1 MNYGEKRHFVLDG
14 RRSYDLKIN
23 TIKNCIF
30 ACDIEP
36 SAVEIAKLRL
46 WLSIVIDD
54 ILTKASEADEQFSE
68 HSKPR
73 PLPNLDC
80 NIICG
85 NSLVDE
91 FQGVKLIS
99 QSDLL
104 NNMQKGH
111 QFDMFQ
117 SGVDDLIRDLIKF
130 QDKLF
135 FEDSHEEKELLKA
148 KIQGIYNSIV
158 YEQIKGNPKLTESY
172 FEVIKQHSMPFVLW
186 QLYFPKVFKENGGFD
201 IVIGNPPYVSAPT
214 QVADENLSKIRNQII
229 ASKRYKSLYQKWD
242 LYVPFMECGILL
254 LKENGIMS
262 MIVPYPLTNQNYARE
277 LRKIILQKNLIELVD
292 LQDTKVF
299 EATVQNCIPFVVNR
313 PKQNDFVIISG
324 FINGSIK
331 HKFNQPVEKLIQD
344 QKSFVWNLTQEE
356 RKSDLYK
363 GMNVLGDFCYVSKG
377 MVLNA
382 DEKKA
387 KGEFVKKDL
396 ISETFDE
403 IHPKKYIEAKDIDK
417 FIINRVRYLEWG
429 TKRVPKELSRP
440 TFEELYTS
448 KKLLFNCLGELKVSV
463 DLAGE
468 FYCEQAIRVAVP
480 WYLLKGV
487 NNKSIEQSRKKFSQY
502 EREKLEEF
510 SEKIEL
516 KYLLGIVNS
525 KMGKMLLNNL
535 RGGDYHIVPEHI
547 RNIPIPLV
555 SKEEQKPIIDLVD
568 KILEEVKN
576 GDSEILHSLY
586 DELDKVAEKIY
597 NEWKKEKIGTI

>member
-158 YEQIKGNPKLTESY
+158 YEQIKGNPKLTENY
-172 FEVIKQHSMPFVLW
+172 FEVIKQHSLPFVLW

-201 IVIGNPPYVSAPT
+201 IVIGNPPYGAKISANDKKIYQRIFKAT
-214 QVADENLSKIRNQII
+214 KTITGKQKGSTDTFALFIEQGLNLTSK
-229 ASKRYKSLYQKWD
+229 
-242 LYVPFMECGILL
+242 
-254 LKENGIMS
+254 NGTINF
-262 MIVPYPLTNQNYARE
+262 IVPMSITSSDSMTALH
-277 LRKIILQKNLIELVD
+277 NLIES
-292 LQDTKVF
+292 QCEK
-299 EATVQNCIPFVVNR
+299 IFVSSYSNR
-313 PKQNDFVIISG
+313 PKQIFDSACIRTSIILLKKTG
-324 FINGSIK
+324 TPLKNLYTT
-331 HKFNQPVEKLIQD
+331 KLVRRTSADIQ
-344 QKSFVWNLTQEE
+344 E
-356 RKSDLYK
+356 
-363 GMNVLGDFCYVSKG
+363 
-377 MVLNA
+377 
-382 DEKKA
+382 
-387 KGEFVKKDL
+387 
-396 ISETFDE
+396 
-403 IHPKKYIEAKDIDK
+403 
-417 FIINRVRYLEWG
+417 IINKLQFVDSFEYKMFGRY
-429 TKRVPKELSRP
+429 P
-440 TFEELYTS
+440 
-448 KKLLFNCLGELKVSV
+448 
-463 DLAGE
+463 
-468 FYCEQAIRVAVP
+468 
-480 WYLLKGV
+480 
-487 NNKSIEQSRKKFSQY
+487 
-502 EREKLEEF
+502 
-510 SEKIEL
+510 
-516 KYLLGIVNS
+516 
-525 KMGKMLLNNL
+525 
-535 RGGDYHIVPEHI
+535 
-547 RNIPIPLV
+547 
-555 SKEEQKPIIDLVD
+555 
-568 KILEEVKN
+568 
-576 GDSEILHSLY
+576 
-586 DELDKVAEKIY
+586 
-597 NEWKKEKIGTI
+597 KIGTEFERDILKKIFSTGKKLENYRVETSKHNFYYKYLNFLNVA